1 MKNVANY
8 RQYWFRITL
17 TLYTEQ
23 IQLSLPEDA
32 LCKTNGFAKH
42 IPNESYPVTQ
52 MTYWAEDSFHA
63 FNVSVRLR

>member
-17 TLYTEQ
+17 TLHTEQ

-32 LCKTNGFAKH
+32 RCKTNSFAKH
-42 IPNESYPVTQ
+42 MPNESYPVIH
-52 MTYWAEDSFHA
+52 MTCRAEDSFHA
-63 FNVSVRLR
+63 FNVSVR